1 VGIAFQ
7 IQDDYLGMFSTE
19 DELGKSVTSDLEER
33 KNTLLFLQTLAN
45 GTDDQTDLLREALGR
60 HDLEPGY
67 VERVKA
73 AIRDSGA
80 GEYSAMKA
88 RELVAVGRDEVDD
101 VTGDERLRTLLGAL
115 AEFVIS
121 RGF

>member
-1 VGIAFQ
+1 
-7 IQDDYLGMFSTE
+7 
-19 DELGKSVTSDLEER
+19 
-33 KNTLLFLQTLAN
+33 
-45 GTDDQTDLLREALGR
+45 
-60 HDLEPGY
+60 

-80 GEYSAMKA
+80 GEYSAKKA

>member
-33 KNTLLFLQTLAN
+33 KNTLLFLYT
-45 GTDDQTDLLREALGR
+45 LREGTYEQQQMLKNALGR
-60 HDLEPGY
+60 HDLSDAE
-67 VERVKA
+67 VDAVKG
-73 AIRDSGA
+73 AIRDAGA
-80 GEYSAMKA
+80 GEFSAAKA
-88 RELVAVGRDEVDD
+88 RELVGEGKAHAER
-101 VTGDERLRTLLGAL
+101 VTEDERLQTVLRAM
-115 AEFVIS
+115 ADFVIS

>member
-1 VGIAFQ
+1 
-7 IQDDYLGMFSTE
+7 MFSTE

-33 KNTLLFLQTLAN
+33 KNTLLFLYTLAN
-45 GTDDQTDLLREALGR
+45 GSDEQQELLLEALGR
-60 HDLEPGY
+60 HDLEPDY

-80 GEYSAMKA
+80 GEYSANKA
-88 RELVAVGRDEVDD
+88 KELVAQGKERAADITD
-101 VTGDERLRTLLGAL
+101 DERLGTLLRSL
-115 AEFVIS
+115 ADFVIS